1 MKKKSASQRER
12 EARRSLS
19 PSALKIPSVSL
30 PMPTTSAQETPAHV
44 GVETISQSLLG
55 TVPATDVQGPTT
67 IAEDLSLYN
76 LYVISF

>member
-1 MKKKSASQRER
+1 MKKKFASPRER

-30 PMPTTSAQETPAHV
+30 PMPTTSAQEMDV
-44 GVETISQSLLG
+44 QMISQSLLG
-55 TVPATDVQGPTT
+55 VVPATEFQGAIT
-67 IAEDLSLYN
+67 ITEDLSLYN

>member
-1 MKKKSASQRER
+1 LKKKFASPRER

-30 PMPTTSAQETPAHV
+30 PMPTTSAQEMDV
-44 GVETISQSLLG
+44 QMISQSLLG
-55 TVPATDVQGPTT
+55 VVPATEFQGPIT
-67 IAEDLSLYN
+67 ITEDLSLYN

>member
-1 MKKKSASQRER
+1 MKKKFASPRER

-30 PMPTTSAQETPAHV
+30 PMPTTSAQEMDV
-44 GVETISQSLLG
+44 QMISQSLLG
-55 TVPATDVQGPTT
+55 KVPATEFQGP
-67 IAEDLSLYN
+67 IAITEDLSLYN

>member
-1 MKKKSASQRER
+1 MKKKFASPRER

-30 PMPTTSAQETPAHV
+30 PMPTTSAQETLAHLDA
-44 GVETISQSLLG
+44 EMISQSLLG
-55 TVPATDVQGPTT
+55 VVPATDVQGPIT
-67 IAEDLSLYN
+67 ITEELSLYN

>member
-1 MKKKSASQRER
+1 MKKKFASPRER

-30 PMPTTSAQETPAHV
+30 PMPTTSAQEMDV
-44 GVETISQSLLG
+44 QMISQSLLG
-55 TVPATDVQGPTT
+55 VVPATEFQGPIT
-67 IAEDLSLYN
+67 ITEDLSLYN

>member
-1 MKKKSASQRER
+1 MLKKKFASPRER

-30 PMPTTSAQETPAHV
+30 PMPTTSAQEMNV
-44 GVETISQSLLG
+44 QMISQSLLG
-55 TVPATDVQGPTT
+55 MVPATEFQGP
-67 IAEDLSLYN
+67 IAITEDLSLYN

>member
-1 MKKKSASQRER
+1 MKKKFASPRER

-44 GVETISQSLLG
+44 DVQMISQSLLG
-55 TVPATDVQGPTT
+55 VVPATEFQGPIT
-67 IAEDLSLYN
+67 ITEDLSLYN

>member
-1 MKKKSASQRER
+1 LKKKFASPRER

-30 PMPTTSAQETPAHV
+30 PMPTTSAQEMNV
-44 GVETISQSLLG
+44 QMISQSLLG
-55 TVPATDVQGPTT
+55 VVPAKEFQGP
-67 IAEDLSLYN
+67 IAITEDLSLYN